1 MNVKSNLKSLLDQP
15 NLRWLIPGLSL
26 KRWLLLMIAGMALIA
41 LGVGYVMVEFYR
53 EAAVPPIFYYLTLQF
68 LPRWLRAVLVGG
80 LGIGCMLM
88 GFVQFNKSLLTGV
101 REDDQP
107 LVEKLWQQRIT
118 SQGPRI
124 VAIGG
129 GHGLAALLRG
139 LKKKTTNIT
148 AIVTVADDGG
158 SSGRLRRDF
167 GMLPPGDFRMCIS
180 ALADDES
187 LVTQLFQYRF
197 GKSNSGDNGLS
208 GHSFGNLFI
217 LAMAELTGS
226 FEKALLES
234 SKVVAS
240 AGRIVPSTL
249 QDVALCA
256 EFKIPPGA
264 EASTPTQ
271 ARGEIAVAHRGVQQ
285 GGDLSSA
292 DDRRRRDRGCR

>member
-1 MNVKSNLKSLLDQP
+1 MT
-15 NLRWLIPGLSL
+15 LIG
-26 KRWLLLMIAGMALIA
+26 
-41 LGVGYVMVEFYR
+41 LGVGYIMVEVYR
-53 EAAVPPIFYYLTLQF
+53 DAAVPAVFYYFTLQF

-80 LGIGCMLM
+80 LGLGCALM
-88 GFVQFNKSLLTGV
+88 GFYRFNKSLLNSV

-139 LKKKTTNIT
+139 LKKQTTNIT

-167 GMLPPGDFRMCIS
+167 GTLPPGDFRMCIS

-197 GKSNSGDNGLS
+197 GKSPSGENGLS
-208 GHSFGNLFI
+208 GHSFGNGGTTRRSVIFI
-217 LAMAELTGS
+217 PAISTRWPARMTTPFMGVSFLTY
-226 FEKALLES
+226 
-234 SKVVAS
+234 
-240 AGRIVPSTL
+240 
-249 QDVALCA
+249 
-256 EFKIPPGA
+256 
-264 EASTPTQ
+264 
-271 ARGEIAVAHRGVQQ
+271 
-285 GGDLSSA
+285 
-292 DDRRRRDRGCR
+292 